1 MNTKTLLKTRIST
14 ALALLATTALLLSAC
29 AGDSPANTAD
39 QAVQDSAIL
48 SEFQIE
54 GPSTKELILYL
65 DAIPVAERPEGL
77 GTSIKADR
85 IELANASGNT
95 ESIQLPENEFYL
107 SFAPYLT
114 KTHDCFFHNPTGCIG
129 ELANEPF
136 QVEITDL
143 ENGDVLVSEEITSF
157 DNGFIGV
164 WLPRD
169 IQAKLSVTHQDGAAE
184 TVIGTTDADP
194 SCLTTLQLK

>member
-1 MNTKTLLKTRIST
+1 MNSKTSKKTRISS
-14 ALALLATTALLLSAC
+14 ALALLAASALLLSAC
-29 AGDSPANTAD
+29 AGTAPKD
-39 QAVQDSAIL
+39 NADKGTQDSAIL
-48 SEFQIE
+48 TEFQID
-54 GPSTKELILYL
+54 GHSTKELIVYL
-65 DAIPVAERPEGL
+65 DEIPVSERPEGL

-85 IELANASGNT
+85 LELSSASGLN
-95 ESIQLPENEFYL
+95 ESIQLPDDEFYL
-107 SFAPYLT
+107 SFAPYLN

-143 ENGDVLVSEEITSF
+143 ESGEVLVSDELTSF

-169 IQAKLSVTHQDGAAE
+169 IQAKLSVTHQDGAVE
-184 TVIGTTDADP
+184 TIIGTTAEDP
-194 SCLTTLQLK
+194 TCLTTIQLQ